1 LVSVGMAADQ
11 GRLVPLGHGI
21 HGLGVA
27 EGAQGLLHVGKHF
40 GAAWIGS
47 RVAKL
52 LGVKLG
58 IEHFGL
64 ESHAVVVLRVAMAA
78 AWVGQAPIE
87 RFSGPAVQAHPVVPA
102 QSVAARISDPGVR
115 QALLQ
120 TAQTARPGSLISLT
134 TGRLIAAGGQHM
146 IAGGNGHLI
155 AAGGL
160 N

>member
-1 LVSVGMAADQ
+1 
-11 GRLVPLGHGI
+11 
-21 HGLGVA
+21 
-27 EGAQGLLHVGKHF
+27 
-40 GAAWIGS
+40 
-47 RVAKL
+47 
-52 LGVKLG
+52 
-58 IEHFGL
+58 
-64 ESHAVVVLRVAMAA
+64 
-78 AWVGQAPIE
+78 
-87 RFSGPAVQAHPVVPA
+87 VVPA